1 MTIDHKP
8 TEPKIP
14 EPPLGVSRKILG
26 DPSGGDG
33 GGGGQRWMGEWSE
46 GRTRRTSERRR
57 MRDGTGRGTSRSNVE
72 RRRMRD
78 GTRRGTSRSNVERR
92 QMRDSRIEGRTGHAR
107 NAAEEPVVFKR
118 NTRDGTW
125 RRSGGVLQ
133 PGPVSL
139 AQSGQWRP
147 WVDQDEAEERVQTVV
162 SIANPSDNN
171 HPVYYT
177 STDIRER
184 AHFQNGKC
192 NRNINSLNDFSSL
205 KMLPFRHI

>member
-72 RRRMRD
+72 RR
-78 GTRRGTSRSNVERR
+78 

-125 RRSGGVLQ
+125 RRSGGVPQ
-133 PGPVSL
+133 PQPVCP
-139 AQSGQWRP
+139 AQGGLWRP
-147 WVDQDEAEERVQTVV
+147 WEAQEEAEERVQTIV
-162 SIANPSDNN
+162 SIADPENY
-171 HPVYYT
+171 HQRQYFA
-177 STDIRER
+177 STDIRTR
-184 AHFQNGKC
+184 SQLQRGK
-192 NRNINSLNDFSSL
+192 
-205 KMLPFRHI
+205 